1 MFSRLDIEEQLNC
14 LNGVQK
20 DAVCTTEG
28 PLLILAGAGSGKTRV
43 LTYRIAYL
51 INMGKCLPD
60 EILAIT
66 FTNKAAEE
74 MKNRLRELLHIPDK
88 LWISTFHAA
97 GARILRSA
105 INNLGYER
113 NFNIIDTQDQLNL
126 IKECLREQNL
136 DFDIYHPRKVLS
148 IISKAKNELED
159 EVSYEKNARDFFAC
173 KVSDVFIL
181 YQKKLKE
188 SNCLDFDDL
197 LLLTVKLFQEKP
209 ELLNYYQNQF
219 RYILV
224 DEYQDTNMAQYVLVK
239 MLAEKY
245 RNLCV
250 VGDDDQSIYQFR
262 GADIRNI
269 LEFEKDY
276 PEAKTVKLEENYR
289 SQRNILEAAFHVV
302 KNNSGRKE
310 KRLWTRKSDGE
321 KVYYFCG
328 RDEREEARFV
338 VDEIKSNQDKFEN
351 FAVLYRTNAQSRV
364 LEEILVR
371 ENIPY
376 SLYGGIR
383 FYERMEIK
391 DILAYLKLIDNLNDN
406 ISLKRIINVP
416 RRGIGKKTME
426 KLENYALS
434 EGINLFK
441 ALQESE
447 KAGISAG
454 IRKKID
460 EFYHCINNFYNMGEF
475 LSVQE
480 LVEKIIEDTGYLD
493 ALEAEGT
500 FEARSRMEN
509 IKEFVSAA
517 QEFDV
522 SGEGKSLTYFL
533 TEVSLVSSMEVIG
546 ETEEDKRVFCMT
558 LHAAKGLEF
567 SVVFIIG
574 LEETLFPHSFSLE
587 NPEDLDE
594 ERRLFYVGCTRAMN
608 RLYLTH
614 ARERSFYG
622 RRTSNLSSRFLEEI
636 PEELIGFASGDKDK
650 EWGKREGAEPLLKK
664 EDTER
669 FLENESWSVGDNV
682 YHKKW
687 GNGII
692 KKTGVSG
699 EDQVLTVQFP
709 EVGTK
714 VIMATYAPLKKV

>member
-51 INMGKCLPD
+51 INMGECLPD

-391 DILAYLKLIDNLNDN
+391 DILAYLKLVDNLNDN

-426 KLENYALS
+426 KIENYALS
-434 EGINLFK
+434 EGITLFK

>member
-51 INMGKCLPD
+51 INMGECLPD

-391 DILAYLKLIDNLNDN
+391 DILAYLKLVDNLNDN

-434 EGINLFK
+434 EGITLFK